1 MEISDGGQT
10 FEWWDLE
17 RKDPGIEVSRKLA
30 TMMGGHIKAITNTKL
45 QLKIKTEEA
54 SENLSSMLIEPPKTN
69 QGTKL
74 VIVLSERGTY

>member
-1 MEISDGGQT
+1 
-10 FEWWDLE
+10 
-17 RKDPGIEVSRKLA
+17 
-30 TMMGGHIKAITNTKL
+30 MMGGHIKAITSSKL

-74 VIVLSERGTY
+74 VIVLSERGTYQVIRRNLFMTATKIIHE